1 MEDWKEVDDGKKG
14 LVWFRGVFMR
24 GRLSWMMVVEGCN
37 DGYDDDGWL
46 FCMKMV
52 VILMASDEE
61 FEGRWK
67 MMMKGEL
74 CMRESK
80 KKEKVL
86 IIFFLF
92 IRVITLFI
100 FDFYFLLKN
109 QTPCVVWKLPV
120 PSLITF
126 QLQIYIVYAN

>member
-1 MEDWKEVDDGKKG
+1 
-14 LVWFRGVFMR
+14 MR

-37 DGYDDDGWL
+37 DAYDDDGWL

-61 FEGRWK
+61 FEGMWK

-86 IIFFLF
+86 IIFF
-92 IRVITLFI
+92 VHKSYNS
-100 FDFYFLLKN
+100 FY
-109 QTPCVVWKLPV
+109 
-120 PSLITF
+120 I
-126 QLQIYIVYAN
+126 